1 MSNATQYCPDLLWT
15 FGPSGDDM
23 SQFATETE
31 TVEDQIE
38 QDSMHVL
45 EQELGSNPDDPTRGV
60 GISQVSSKAL
70 VSNGAGFVT
79 AAENMLQQDDRID
92 SATAAIVVTQN
103 GDGSVRVE
111 MNVTIQVDDGTLLT
125 SVLAGGVGE

>member
-38 QDSMHVL
+38 QDCMHVL
-45 EQELGSNPDDPTRGV
+45 EQEIGSNPDDPTRGV
-60 GISQVSSKAL
+60 GISAVSSKML
-70 VSNGAGFVT
+70 QQNGQGFVA
-79 AAENMLQQDDRID
+79 AAENMLQADDRVD
-92 SATAAIVVTQN
+92 SAVATVQVTVDP
-103 GDGSVRVE
+103 DGSAKTT
-111 MNVTIQVDDGTLLT
+111 MNVTIQVDDGTLQT

>member
-38 QDSMHVL
+38 QDCMHVL
-45 EQELGSNPDDPTRGV
+45 EQEIGSNPDDPTRGV
-60 GISQVSSKAL
+60 GISAVSSKML
-70 VSNGAGFVT
+70 QQNGQGFVA
-79 AAENMLQQDDRID
+79 AAENMLQADDRVD
-92 SATAAIVVTQN
+92 SAIATVQVTVDP
-103 GDGSVRVE
+103 DGSAKTT
-111 MNVTIQVDDGTLLT
+111 MNVTIQVDDGTLQT